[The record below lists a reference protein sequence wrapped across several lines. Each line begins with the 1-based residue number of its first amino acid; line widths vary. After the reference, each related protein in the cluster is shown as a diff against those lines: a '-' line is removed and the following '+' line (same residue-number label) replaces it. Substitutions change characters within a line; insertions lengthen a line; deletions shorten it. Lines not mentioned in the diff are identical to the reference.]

1 MDVAFIYAGCQTA
14 FSTVQTCVS
23 AYKQLKATG
32 NDVSGIVNEVGGC
45 LSKFMHGQHQLEEAH
60 EAAKQERIQA
70 VKEGKKKDV
79 TMEAIDNVIRIRQI
93 RQQHADL
100 AHMVRYE
107 LGMPDLWVDI
117 MEERKRL
124 VEEREQII
132 KEEEERAR
140 QAKLKNDLMIETAK
154 EHARLVGAVISAVAF
169 IAEFLWLLYY
179 LVEEDKAYRWTSSAK
194 SSLVYLS
201 SSA

>member
-1 MDVAFIYAGCQTA
+1 
-14 FSTVQTCVS
+14 
-23 AYKQLKATG
+23 
-32 NDVSGIVNEVGGC
+32 
-45 LSKFMHGQHQLEEAH
+45 
-60 EAAKQERIQA
+60 
-70 VKEGKKKDV
+70 
-79 TMEAIDNVIRIRQI
+79 
-93 RQQHADL
+93 
-100 AHMVRYE
+100 
-107 LGMPDLWVDI
+107 